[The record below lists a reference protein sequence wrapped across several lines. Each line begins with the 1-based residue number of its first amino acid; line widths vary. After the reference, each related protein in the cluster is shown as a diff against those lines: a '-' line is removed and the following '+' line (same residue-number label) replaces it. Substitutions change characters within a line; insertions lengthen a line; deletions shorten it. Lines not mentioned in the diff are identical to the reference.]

1 MSSLVFKGVV
11 SRAIIASFLF
21 VAPLMPAWSA
31 SYPMKGMLAG
41 VDVDTQVDS
50 LLVQRMFDESLL
62 DNSSVECP
70 GNGLNPGND
79 YLRSVT
85 ENYSA
90 DVATLVLI
98 QCLIRLPDVR
108 AAQAM
113 FHRELASVR
122 SEEEVQRSAYLD
134 SRAEIYMVLFMPGW
148 AYQSNGHLTGADLR
162 IPRQIVSDAGFEN
175 YLVPIPEAGSVS
187 ENAAILEAEIRRYG
201 HRKLIIVS
209 ASSAGPAVALALGRE
224 GADTTPVAAWLN
236 IGGVLR
242 GAPII
247 DHFQGWTKSWILK
260 IACWVEG
267 WEYGDLK
274 SLSRQESRPR
284 FASLT
289 LPPHITVVNYVGIPF
304 SGDVTSFAEN
314 FYPILKKLGP
324 NDGLTLITDALAPGY
339 TIMAIGS
346 DHFVRE
352 DPAIDEKTAA
362 LLPTLFKLMD
372 IGPAS

>member
-1 MSSLVFKGVV
+1 MCPLGFKAIVF
-11 SRAIIASFLF
+11 RAFIISFLL
-21 VAPLMPAWSA
+21 VVPLMPAWST
-31 SYPMKGMLAG
+31 SYPMQGVLAG
-41 VDVDTQVDS
+41 VEVDTRVDS
-50 LLVQRMFDESLL
+50 PLVQRMFDESLL
-62 DNSSVECP
+62 GSSRVECP
-70 GNGLNPGND
+70 GPGSIPGND

-85 ENYSA
+85 ETYSA

-98 QCLIRLPDVR
+98 QCLTRLPDVQ
-108 AAQAM
+108 ASQAM

-122 SEEEVQRSAYLD
+122 RGEDHRHSAYLD
-134 SRAEIYMVLFMPGW
+134 SRAEKYLVLFMPGW
-148 AYQSNGHLTGADLR
+148 AYESNGHLTGADLR
-162 IPRQIVSDAGFEN
+162 IPRRIVSDAGFES
-175 YLVPIPEAGSVS
+175 YLVPIPEAGSVA

-201 HRKLIIVS
+201 HRKLIVVS
-209 ASSAGPAVALALGRE
+209 ASSAGPAVALALGR
-224 GADTTPVAAWLN
+224 GGVDTAPVSAWLN

-247 DHFQGWTKSWILK
+247 DHFQGWTKSWMLK

-284 FASLT
+284 FARLI
-289 LPPHITVVNYVGIPF
+289 LPPHITVVNYIGIPF

-352 DPAIDEKTAA
+352 DPVIDEKTAA

-372 IGPAS
+372 LAPAR